1 MECLPGGARKADHS
15 DPSGSSARAGGAG
28 RAGGAA
34 VIMAM
39 WPADGLYRNDSGRR
53 LVAGRG
59 RRWLAGWAGHGWSG
73 GQGGQG
79 GVGEVAGGEGFE
91 QVVDGGGEAPFG
103 GCFGFAADRE
113 LAEAHVVFDVA
124 VGGFGDVAALAVGGD
139 AFGGGQPG
147 GHRRGGLAA
156 GRRAGAG
163 AAGGCFFQVPELAGG
178 DQPVRAADGEV
189 VLGAVPGVGEE
200 QVNVLAGGAG
210 GAGGGGPAAGWRR
223 GAAGGDE
230 GGGVFGP
237 AQHRLEPGG
246 AGGVLGQL
254 GGEDQ
259 LV

>member
-1 MECLPGGARKADHS
+1 M
-15 DPSGSSARAGGAG
+15 RAGGCERRRRSSSRRPLGVGPRGCGDRMEANDQCQG
-28 RAGGAA
+28 SRAVTEPASSF
-34 VIMAM
+34 VIMAK
-39 WPADGLYRNDSGRR
+39 WSFHGLYRNDSGRR

-124 VGGFGDVAALAVGGD
+124 VRGFGDVAALAVGGD

-156 GRRAGAG
+156 GRR
-163 AAGGCFFQVPELAGG
+163 GGG
-178 DQPVRAADGEV
+178 
-189 VLGAVPGVGEE
+189 
-200 QVNVLAGGAG
+200 G
-210 GAGGGGPAAGWRR
+210 GAGGGCFH
-223 GAAGGDE
+223 
-230 GGGVFGP
+230 V
-237 AQHRLEPGG
+237 PGG
-246 AGGVLGQL
+246 AGGGP
-254 GGEDQ
+254 
-259 LV
+259 